1 MSLDGPLEIFGASS
15 GRVLH
20 ICIDVLIFGLFL
32 VDKPSGATTFTSV
45 RETLKR
51 VVPLCLESDPSL
63 IPASCKADLLSYK
76 GESSSREPLDS
87 EQDPDD
93 RDPDDFTF
101 WSERQAK
108 RILAAIKQIFD
119 VDYAPEVIVAD
130 ANLTTLSNRILA
142 YTELLGQRGN
152 PDKWTFVP

>member
-1 MSLDGPLEIFGASS
+1 M
-15 GRVLH
+15 
-20 ICIDVLIFGLFL
+20 
-32 VDKPSGATTFTSV
+32 
-45 RETLKR
+45 
-51 VVPLCLESDPSL
+51 PLCLDSDPSL
-63 IPASCKADLLSYK
+63 IPASCKTDLLPSE
-76 GESSSREPLDS
+76 GQSPSREPLDP
-87 EQDPDD
+87 EQDSED

-108 RILAAIKQIFD
+108 RISAAIKQIFD

-152 PDKWTFVP
+152 PDR